1 MLKLQK
7 LALFITTIFYIV
19 LLYQL
24 YAYKYQTPVS
34 YTDNTLTANGKSIFV
49 IGLYSLFCTM
59 FIILIIYFYTK
70 SSSFSLLSVYIY
82 SGMYVLLLIAF
93 VIEKFI
99 SKTLLP
105 DRLNSHLETLVYHP
119 FILVVLLGAY
129 QIYQDKST
137 TNLEIKMKEPK
148 VK

>member
-7 LALFITTIFYIV
+7 LALFSVVIFYII

-24 YAYKYQTPVS
+24 YAYKYQTPISSV
-34 YTDNTLTANGKSIFV
+34 DNVLSANGKSIFV

-59 FIILIIYFYTK
+59 FIILILYFYTK
-70 SSSFSLLSVYIY
+70 STSFTLLSVYIY

-105 DRLNSHLETLVYHP
+105 DRLNSHLEMLVYHP
-119 FILVVLLGAY
+119 FMLVLFLGAY
-129 QIYQDKST
+129 QIYQDKNT
-137 TNLEIKMKEPK
+137 KTHNKNI
-148 VK
+148 